1 MYQHIIDPATGY
13 PADSGLLSVSIA
25 TRRDD
30 GGTGTMADAYS
41 TALYVMG
48 EAAAVDFWRQQGTFD
63 MVLVTSDG
71 RVLYTPGLADCFNET
86 EGSGYDYQLLA
97 A

>member
-1 MYQHIIDPATGY
+1 
-13 PADSGLLSVSIA
+13 
-25 TRRDD
+25 
-30 GGTGTMADAYS
+30 
-41 TALYVMG
+41 MG
-48 EAAAVDFWRQQGTFD
+48 ETAAVDFWRQQGTFD